1 MRSFSGCMAQ
11 TAHEN
16 QRVESPRRSRARRL
30 EKKLK
35 ETERQTEKRLRTDKQ
50 KDVGCKHA
58 ML

>member
-1 MRSFSGCMAQ
+1 MAQ

-16 QRVESPRRSRARRL
+16 QCVESPRRSRARRL
-30 EKKLK
+30 EKKIK